1 MKTLAII
8 GSQWGDEGKGKITDL
23 LSERCDIVIRYQG
36 GNNAGHTIIVDGKKI
51 VLHLIPSGILHPHS
65 VSVIGHGVVFEP
77 EAFQHELKTVEEA
90 GIKVTGENL
99 KISENVT
106 IITSYN
112 KILDAARES
121 QGSVKIGTT
130 GKGIGPAYEDKIGR
144 RAIKLKDLFDL
155 ESLKTKLARN
165 LGEKEI
171 LFKHRYD
178 VSFPSIDEEA
188 TRLFNLGKN
197 IAPFMCDTFA
207 VLDQAVQ
214 SGKKL
219 LYEGAQGILLDID
232 YGTYPYVTSSSTSL
246 GGVYTG
252 AGIPESFIEEVLGIT
267 KAYTTRVGEG
277 PFPTELFDAMGEE
290 IQTKGHEFGATT
302 GRKRR
307 CGWLDLP
314 LLKYSVKASNLTSI
328 ALTKLDILSGMNEL
342 KVCVAYEYEG
352 KRIECASPGID
363 LSKATPIYKKMSPF
377 QDNFIDPLSRELE
390 NYISEIENFLGIP
403 VGIIAFGPERKEII
417 FRRNYFGDD
426 QNPELD
432 LSSWGRQPGLI
443 EGIYPQLDLEKLGQG
458 KPTKK

>member
-23 LSERCDIVIRYQG
+23 LSEKCDVVVRYQG

-77 EAFQHELKTVEEA
+77 EAFCMELARVEAA
-90 GIKVTGENL
+90 GIRVTSENL

-106 IITSYN
+106 VITSYN

-144 RAIKLKDLFDL
+144 RAVKLKDLFDIDV
-155 ESLKTKLARN
+155 LKKKLARN

-171 LFKHRYD
+171 LFKHRYN
-178 VSFPSIDEEA
+178 VEFPSIEA
-188 TRLFNLGKN
+188 EAERLYKLGLAV
-197 IAPFMCDTFA
+197 APFVCDTFSFLDKA
-207 VLDQAVQ
+207 VE
-214 SGKKL
+214 SKKKIL
-219 LYEGAQGILLDID
+219 FEGAQGILLDID
-232 YGTYPYVTSSSTSL
+232 YGTYPYVTSSSTAL

-252 AGIPESFIEEVLGIT
+252 AGIPESHVEEVLGIT

-277 PFPTELFDAMGEE
+277 PFPTELFNDLGEE

-328 ALTKLDILSGMNEL
+328 ALTKLDILSNIREL

-352 KRIECASPGID
+352 KKIDCAYPGID
-363 LSKATPIYKKMSPF
+363 LTRAKPVYKDMLPFKDDFKSSK
-377 QDNFIDPLSRELE
+377 LSTELE
-390 NYISEIENFLGIP
+390 TYIKEIEQFLGIP

-417 FRRNYFGDD
+417 FRKDYFGL
-426 QNPELD
+426 N
-432 LSSWGRQPGLI
+432 
-443 EGIYPQLDLEKLGQG
+443 
-458 KPTKK
+458 